1 MQHGPPPWWSQG
13 GHPGAGRHGPPPHVR
28 RRFLR
33 GFVGA
38 AILFLVVALGA
49 VVGVVAITSRLLGDG
64 PTGAAVA
71 GAIGL
76 LVLVVVVLVATGIA
90 LARRF
95 AAPLADVMDAAERV
109 RGGDTTIRV
118 HPRGPREVRRLAAT
132 FNEMVERLD
141 TDERRR
147 RALLADLAHELRT
160 PMSVVRGNV
169 EGMLDGVY
177 EAEPARLR
185 TVVDEV
191 AVLERL
197 LDDLATLSTAEA
209 GALHMEVEEVAPSAI
224 VDAAVRA
231 VGDRAHQAGVTVA
244 TDMAG
249 APGRVE
255 VDPMRIEQVL
265 VNLLTNAVRHTPRG
279 GEVVV
284 SATDEAGLR
293 LVVADTG
300 SGIDPDDLPHVFDRF
315 VRSADSGGSGL
326 GLAIA
331 RRLVEAHSGTIAARP
346 RDGGGTEVVVVLPD
360 ATA

>member
-1 MQHGPPPWWSQG
+1 M
-13 GHPGAGRHGPPPHVR
+13 R

-109 RGGDTTIRV
+109 RSGDTTIRV

-231 VGDRAHQAGVTVA
+231 VGDRAHQAGVTVG

-249 APGRVE
+249 APRRVE

-284 SATDEAGLR
+284 SATDDEAGLR

-300 SGIDPDDLPHVFDRF
+300 SGIDPEDLPSVFDRF

-331 RRLVEAHSGTIAARP
+331 RRLVEAHDGTIEAQP
-346 RDGGGTEVVVVLPD
+346 RDGGGTRVVVVLPT
-360 ATA
+360 ATSP